1 MKKTDDAMQAATAL
15 LDKAKHEIYENMEA
29 RGFAAV
35 IWDLSNAGFH
45 YIPEIFIR
53 PATGKGKTDVVRIA
67 GLYAYDGTL
76 YAIEEDNPAV
86 DFNKFYNPDDE
97 VRPVVVTLTTDS
109 AASRLGDPRQ
119 GAGFTTKGSVEEWIA
134 IGDCYFE
141 ALAEE

>member
-15 LDKAKHEIYENMEA
+15 LDKAKHEIYDNMEA

-35 IWDLSNAGFH
+35 IWDLSSAGFH

-97 VRPVVVTLTTDS
+97 VRPVVVTLTAVSATRARAPDS
-109 AASRLGDPRQ
+109 PPRAPWRNGSPSATAISRPSPRSD
-119 GAGFTTKGSVEEWIA
+119 KRHK
-134 IGDCYFE
+134 
-141 ALAEE
+141 